1 MPRSHLMGISY
12 FVASQ
17 ENACRY
23 CYGMARAIMK
33 IAGFK
38 EKQIQDLENE
48 ASLADGLTRQ
58 VVEFARKLA
67 RSNPSPARRDQEAL
81 VAAGLSEEA
90 ACEIAANVVKACFA
104 NRISTFL
111 ALPPDEALERLPDSL
126 FGRIRGLFLGRKF
139 AARRVP
145 PPAGF
150 RNEGPCAR
158 IIEAA
163 GRNPIAAWLRELT
176 DGWFDSP
183 LLPRR
188 SRLLI
193 LAVIA
198 RQLGSQLCEQ
208 EATDGLAREGFA
220 ADDTQAL
227 LATLS
232 AGLDDRPGS
241 HAAALDPG
249 DRLVRAASHPGQHP
263 PPPGRGG
270 RAARPGSPR
279 QRGGLQHPGP
289 AGPGAAVSPVPA
301 LLGLLA
307 AGLLGCGVLGA
318 VVLRLR
324 SERRVLGRRLEQSAR
339 ELDRLQRSFARFA
352 PAELVERIAT
362 EDAQLAGG
370 ERREVTVLFADLRD
384 FTQLSE
390 RLDPAA
396 VLDMLNGYFLAM
408 TAAIQSH
415 HGHVTRLMGDGI
427 MSVFGALERNPWH
440 VQDAVE
446 AALAMRE
453 SLARYNES
461 LRQRGLPE
469 LAFGVGIHCGAVIAG
484 LVGSRSMQEFTV
496 LGDVVNVASRVEA
509 LTRRL
514 GGDILVTDDV
524 RSVLG
529 DRFLMTAMP
538 PADIK
543 GKSRPVLT
551 WAVQSLALAAMAAER
566 EASVH

>member
-1 MPRSHLMGISY
+1 M
-12 FVASQ
+12 
-17 ENACRY
+17 
-23 CYGMARAIMK
+23 
-33 IAGFK
+33 
-38 EKQIQDLENE
+38 
-48 ASLADGLTRQ
+48 
-58 VVEFARKLA
+58 
-67 RSNPSPARRDQEAL
+67 SP
-81 VAAGLSEEA
+81 
-90 ACEIAANVVKACFA
+90 
-104 NRISTFL
+104 
-111 ALPPDEALERLPDSL
+111 
-126 FGRIRGLFLGRKF
+126 
-139 AARRVP
+139 
-145 PPAGF
+145 
-150 RNEGPCAR
+150 
-158 IIEAA
+158 
-163 GRNPIAAWLRELT
+163 
-176 DGWFDSP
+176 
-183 LLPRR
+183 
-188 SRLLI
+188 
-193 LAVIA
+193 
-198 RQLGSQLCEQ
+198 
-208 EATDGLAREGFA
+208 
-220 ADDTQAL
+220 
-227 LATLS
+227 
-232 AGLDDRPGS
+232 
-241 HAAALDPG
+241 H
-249 DRLVRAASHPGQHP
+249 
-263 PPPGRGG
+263 
-270 RAARPGSPR
+270 
-279 QRGGLQHPGP
+279 
-289 AGPGAAVSPVPA
+289 PA

-307 AGLLGCGVLGA
+307 AGLLGCGVLGLA
-318 VVLRLR
+318 AARLR
-324 SERRVLGRRLEQSAR
+324 GQRDLLARRLEQSAR

-362 EDAQLAGG
+362 EGLQAGG

-484 LVGSRSMQEFTV
+484 LVGSQSMQEFTV

-514 GGDILVTDDV
+514 GGDILVTDEV

-566 EASVH
+566 QASVH